1 MQGIMF
7 QDRQICAILMSRS

>member
-7 QDRQICAILMSRS
+7 QDRQICAQFSL